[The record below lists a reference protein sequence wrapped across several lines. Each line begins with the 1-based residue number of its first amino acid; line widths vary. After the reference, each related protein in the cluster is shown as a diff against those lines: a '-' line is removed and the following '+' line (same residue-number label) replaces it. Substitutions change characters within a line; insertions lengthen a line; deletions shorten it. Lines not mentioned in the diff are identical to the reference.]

1 MYFGCFAVIVAMLGI
16 TLVFP
21 PPVLFQM
28 CIYSTCAIYVGC
40 HLSLGLL
47 SSTGKDGE
55 EKEVETVSQTDAMM
69 FPVFGS
75 CALFS
80 LYVAFKWF
88 GPYYVNLLLTTYL
101 SIAGVA
107 ALGETLMPLLT
118 PCFAQKIQDKKF
130 DINIDIPS
138 KPWPISQ
145 LSDEPLEVKFTM
157 IHVVAYCIS
166 ATFAAVFWITKN
178 WMLHNVFGVSFC
190 VQAISLV
197 HIPTFKI
204 AFILLAGLFIYD
216 IFWVFGSDVMVTV
229 AKSFDAPAKLIFP
242 ISLNPW
248 KQSILGLGDIVVPG
262 IVMSMCLRY
271 DATKAFKEADYQST
285 DIFKSFPKTYFYS
298 VLVWYNAGLLTTGL
312 VMFYFNHAQPALLYL
327 CPAVSLSII
336 TTAFFKG
343 EFSKVMSYD
352 ESELLEKNKKVDGG
366 DSGSG
371 PKAAEVKKDK

>member
-1 MYFGCFAVIVAMLGI
+1 M
-16 TLVFP
+16 
-21 PPVLFQM
+21 
-28 CIYSTCAIYVGC
+28 
-40 HLSLGLL
+40 
-47 SSTGKDGE
+47 
-55 EKEVETVSQTDAMM
+55 
-69 FPVFGS
+69 
-75 CALFS
+75 
-80 LYVAFKWF
+80 
-88 GPYYVNLLLTTYL
+88 
-101 SIAGVA
+101 
-107 ALGETLMPLLT
+107 
-118 PCFAQKIQDKKF
+118 
-130 DINIDIPS
+130 
-138 KPWPISQ
+138 
-145 LSDEPLEVKFTM
+145 SDEPLEVKFTM